1 MSVSSQAGNIKDK
14 GQESTTLMEQIVSR
28 ENMTEAYRRIY
39 ANNGAPGVDGLE
51 VTDLKSYLKTHWSVI
66 KVALLEGRYKPQ
78 AVKQVSI
85 PKPGGGERLLGI
97 PTVVDRMIQQ
107 GIHQIINPL
116 YDPEFSQWS
125 YGFREGRSAHQAVVQ
140 SRTHIQSGKRW
151 VIDMDLSKFFDEV
164 DHERLLSK
172 LRKTIMD
179 RRVIHLI
186 DRYLKGGI
194 MVRGVETKRSKG
206 TPQGSPLSPLLSNI
220 VLDELDKEL
229 EKRGHK
235 FVRYADD
242 FQIYVGSERTAHR
255 VMDNLTTFIENK
267 LKLKI
272 NKGKSAIDRPWKRS
286 FLGYSF
292 TAHKDSKLR
301 VAPESIKRLKGKLK
315 EKFRQGRGRNQKKFI
330 EENLNPVLK
339 GWINYFAKAEV
350 KGFAKEIDGWVR
362 RHLRKNR
369 WRQMKRSW
377 TRFQLLMKRGIS
389 EERAARSCFNQRGSW
404 WNSGTSHMNQA
415 YPKSY
420 FDKLGLVSLQDELGW
435 YHLCIDIENR
445 RIRNRTYGG
454 VRGQK

>member
-1 MSVSSQAGNIKDK
+1 MSVSNQTGDFKDK
-14 GQESTTLMEQIVSR
+14 GHESTNLMEQIVSR
-28 ENMTEAYRRIY
+28 ENMAKAYARVY
-39 ANNGAPGVDGLE
+39 KNKGAPGVDGLE
-51 VTDLKSYLKTHWSVI
+51 VSDLETHLQQHWPSI
-66 KVALLEGRYKPQ
+66 KEALLEGRYTPQ
-78 AVKQVSI
+78 GVKQVSI

-97 PTVVDRMIQQ
+97 PTAVDRMIQQ
-107 GIHQIINPL
+107 GIHQIINSL
-116 YDPEFSQWS
+116 YDPGFSQCS
-125 YGFREGRSAHQAVVQ
+125 YGFRAGRSAHQAIAQ

-151 VIDMDLSKFFDEV
+151 VVDMDLSKFFDEV

-172 LRKTIMD
+172 LRRKIRD

-194 MVRGVETKRSKG
+194 MVNGVETQRIKG

-255 VMDNLTTFIENK
+255 VMANLTNFIENK
-267 LKLKI
+267 LKLQV
-272 NKGKSAIDRPWKRS
+272 NKKKSAIDRPWKRS

-292 TAHKDSKLR
+292 TVDKVSKLR
-301 VAPESIKRLKGKLK
+301 VGPESIKRLKGKLK
-315 EKFRQGRGRNQKKFI
+315 EQLRQGRGRNEKKFI
-330 EENLNPVLK
+330 EESLNPILK
-339 GWINYFAKAEV
+339 GWINYFSKSEV
-350 KGFAKEIDGWVR
+350 KGFAKAIDGWLR

-369 WRQMKRSW
+369 WLQMKRSW
-377 TRFQLLMKRGIS
+377 TRFQALMKRGIS
-389 EERAARSCFNQRGSW
+389 EERAAQSCFNQRGAW
-404 WNSGTSHMNQA
+404 WNSGASHMNQA

-420 FDKLGLVSLQDELGW
+420 FDQLGLVSLQDELGW
-435 YHLCIDIENR
+435 YHLCIDTENR

-454 VRGQK
+454 VRGKK